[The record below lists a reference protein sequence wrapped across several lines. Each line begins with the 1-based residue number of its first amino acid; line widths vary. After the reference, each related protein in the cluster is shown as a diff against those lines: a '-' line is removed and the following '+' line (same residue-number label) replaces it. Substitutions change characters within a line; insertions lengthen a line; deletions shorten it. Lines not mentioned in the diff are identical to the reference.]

1 MKNKTSKWLKWK
13 IGAVGLLGLVLLF
26 HEVKS
31 SAAFQQAYAHASPNK
46 EQPTAS
52 TQDHQDG
59 VMKEWRQNRQEG
71 SSMDNSAPSSRKHRQ
86 SANAAP
92 RNDASLNGGSGFGSS
107 SGGTGSSSRSGD
119 SSSGGS
125 MNPGSSS
132 TTTPNTR
139 TGRS

>member
-31 SAAFQQAYAHASPNK
+31 STAFQQAYAQASPNK

-71 SSMDNSAPSSRKHRQ
+71 SGMDNSAPSSRKHRQ

-92 RNDASLNGGSGFGSS
+92 RNDSSLNGGSGFGSS
-107 SGGTGSSSRSGD
+107 SGGSSRTGD

-125 MNPGSSS
+125 AMNPGSSS